1 MIHETRVITLDRS
14 KPYPAVPQFTG
25 TARGYFDGDTLVVES
40 RGFTDR
46 SSVGGPPNSA
56 NMVLTERIRRVD
68 PEMIEYRVTINDPD
82 TYTAPFT
89 VRTMW
94 TTQPGYYAYEY
105 SCHEGNFAVGGGLA
119 GERALDKQREE
130 AIAAGKPLPP
140 RPRANI
146 YGDPE
151 EGAQIFDINAG
162 E

>member
-1 MIHETRVITLDRS
+1 
-14 KPYPAVPQFTG
+14 
-25 TARGYFDGDTLVVES
+25 
-40 RGFTDR
+40 
-46 SSVGGPPNSA
+46 
-56 NMVLTERIRRVD
+56 MVTTERIRRVD
-68 PEMIEYRVTINDPD
+68 PEMIEYRITINDPD

-119 GERALDKQREE
+119 GERALDRQAAE
-130 AIAAGKPLPP
+130 AIAAGKEPPP

-151 EGAQIFDINAG
+151 EGAQVFDINAG